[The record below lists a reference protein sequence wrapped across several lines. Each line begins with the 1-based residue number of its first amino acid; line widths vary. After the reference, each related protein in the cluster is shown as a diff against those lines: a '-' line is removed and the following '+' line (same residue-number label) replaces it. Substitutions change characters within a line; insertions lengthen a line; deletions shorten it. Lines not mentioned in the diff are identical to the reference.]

1 MQWNGQDPHLASW
14 ERVRKVWQT
23 EKTVTTDSGAGG
35 DGEEQRRHQEKA
47 QGDRTKVRTP
57 VYSSPSGH
65 CTLSSD

>member
-35 DGEEQRRHQEKA
+35 DGEE
-47 QGDRTKVRTP
+47 
-57 VYSSPSGH
+57 
-65 CTLSSD
+65 